1 MICGPAHTATPAPPL
16 CGRTAGP
23 MIHLGACVASML
35 CHAEHAVY
43 RWANLHRRDQGP
55 LERAA
60 SAAGMLPNPA
70 AEEYLF
76 KNSDHR
82 ELVSA
87 GAAAGL
93 AAAFGA
99 PIGGEL
105 RRVVG
110 LLAGA
115 AGLAVTPL
123 LCRCACVLVHPTSLH
138 SRSAPRC

>member
-1 MICGPAHTATPAPPL
+1 
-16 CGRTAGP
+16 

-43 RWANLHRRDQGP
+43 RWANLHRRSQQGP

-99 PIGGEL
+99 PIGGEQCW
-105 RRVVG
+105 G
-110 LLAGA
+110 AG
-115 AGLAVTPL
+115 G
-123 LCRCACVLVHPTSLH
+123 VLVLVGCSTRSGTHSSTSD
-138 SRSAPRC
+138 